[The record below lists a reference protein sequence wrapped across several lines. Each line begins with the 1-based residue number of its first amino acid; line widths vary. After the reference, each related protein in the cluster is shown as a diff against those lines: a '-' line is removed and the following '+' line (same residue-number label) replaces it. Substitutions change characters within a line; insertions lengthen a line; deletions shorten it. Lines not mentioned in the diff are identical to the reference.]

1 METELPAGVRE
12 QEALFDPVEQPPP
25 ASLADRFV
33 VPPFSVLDKRSAE
46 WATRR
51 RQWLSLGIQSELG
64 RGEGLTYGISHAG
77 WKEGERT
84 SPKTSIF
91 DPVLCELAYR
101 WFSAPGDRVL
111 DPFAG
116 GSVRGIVA
124 SWLARNYTGIDIRR
138 EQIEANYDQ
147 LHIADVAHPPRWLL
161 GDARDIQPN
170 ESHDEY
176 DLVFTCPP
184 YADLEVYSDDPRD
197 LSTMRYD
204 AFLREYQRSLA
215 AAISVLRPD
224 RYVVIVIGDARDKR
238 SSDGRY
244 YGLVAD
250 TINVARDIGL
260 SLYND
265 MVLMTPVGSVRLT
278 VTRQFN
284 QSRKI
289 GRIHQY
295 VLVFTKGD
303 GRRAADRLNAD
314 NEVTGPRVERD
325 PVEESQ
331 AAEVYETPEDWWSQ
345 CDSCAPGTPP
355 TCRPPSSTPHRT
367 GTCAAASTTC
377 QWPRS

>member
-12 QEALFDPVEQPPP
+12 QEGLFDPVEEPPP
-25 ASLADRFV
+25 VSLADRFV
-33 VPPFSVLDKRSAE
+33 VPPFSVLDKRAGE
-46 WATRR
+46 WNRRR
-51 RQWLSLGIQSELG
+51 RQWLSLGIQSEVG
-64 RGEGLTYGISHAG
+64 RDEALTYNM
-77 WKEGERT
+77 
-84 SPKTSIF
+84 SPSGDLTTGTTSIF
-91 DPVLCELAYR
+91 DPVLCELTYR

-124 SWLARNYTGIDIRR
+124 SWLARHYTGIDIRR

-170 ESHDEY
+170 ETHDEY

-204 AFLREYQRSLA
+204 TFLQEYERSLA
-215 AAISVLRPD
+215 AAASVLRPD
-224 RYVVIVIGDARDKR
+224 RYFVVVIGDVRDKR
-238 SSDGRY
+238 TNDGRY

-250 TINVARDIGL
+250 TINVARRIGL
-260 SLYND
+260 SLYNQAIL
-265 MVLMTPVGSVRLT
+265 VTPVGGVRMT
-278 VTRQFN
+278 VAGQFTK
-284 QSRKI
+284 SRKM
-289 GRIHQY
+289 GRLHQD

-314 NEVTGPRVERD
+314 NEVTGPRVQRD

-345 CDSCAPGTPP
+345 
-355 TCRPPSSTPHRT
+355 
-367 GTCAAASTTC
+367 
-377 QWPRS
+377 